1 MYCQFNNI
9 VDVVVVDSEVAVM
22 DSSIE
27 FHSSSV
33 VRIWVVSSS
42 EVVMI
47 DNGQMGHED
56 HPNIQD
62 ISVDDQRINHL
73 VEVVGTDHQPVHA
86 VLAFSSVVQVPSLVD
101 RGAAFHNQNGNE
113 AFVVASFPWDQG
125 PVDRGEVGEHLSRM
139 WTLTLDSSF
148 EREVS
153 LDRS

>member
-1 MYCQFNNI
+1 MHCQFNNI
-9 VDVVVVDSEVAVM
+9 VDVVVAGSEAAVM

-27 FHSSSV
+27 LHSSSV

-62 ISVDDQRINHL
+62 ISVDDQRIDHL

-86 VLAFSSVVQVPSLVD
+86 VLAFSSVALVQVPSLVD
-101 RGAAFHNQNGNE
+101 RGAAFHNRNVNE
-113 AFVVASFPWDQG
+113 AFVVASFPWGQ
-125 PVDRGEVGEHLSRM
+125 VDRGVVGEHLYRM
-139 WTLTLDSSF
+139 WTWTLDSSF

-153 LDRS
+153 LGRN